1 MSDCWRNGAKTALGA
16 GDCGGRSPRASRCG
30 EHTQTLTAC
39 TCSYLCRSGDRSGS
53 GSRWPQAAAARVT
66 AGMIATRE
74 STSDGSN
81 VVSGDGGVSTGAGFW
96 RQRVWRS
103 CRPTPDTATR
113 WWRPDVRWR
122 QAGRATDRPQT
133 AQPPGAVRAAKC
145 RAAGGRLPRP
155 RSDLHG
161 DCQEVRGSTEHSRQV
176 HPAGQASE
184 GRGSRV
190 SPDRQL

>member
-1 MSDCWRNGAKTALGA
+1 MAVEETVQNCPGSWRLR
-16 GDCGGRSPRASRCG
+16 DPVSPRASRCG
-30 EHTQTLTAC
+30 EHAQALAAC
-39 TCSYLCRSGDRSGS
+39 TCPHPCRSGDRSGS

-122 QAGRATDRPQT
+122 LHWLGAGRPSSGQT
-133 AQPPGAVRAAKC
+133 SSSAALWYGSGGEVSSSWWLTTST
-145 RAAGGRLPRP
+145 AG
-155 RSDLHG
+155 
-161 DCQEVRGSTEHSRQV
+161 
-176 HPAGQASE
+176 
-184 GRGSRV
+184 
-190 SPDRQL
+190 